1 MMSVGIRARVAAVME
16 ELQTAEGIIV
26 VENRTTAGDRVD
38 VDAGRQQL
46 LRQAAGID
54 DDADLL
60 DVKSVH
66 LAWHTTDFSLGGEFS
81 LRGLR
86 HDNTMSWVDATLP
99 EGKQQIM
106 DQMTVIEE
114 SPGTG
119 RLTGMR
125 QPGPGAPVELWF
137 YEMSRGR
144 LEPLDVDY
152 LTYVDALLAMKGV
165 TCWQYL
171 FMPLDLSA
179 PEFRSCV
186 NDLRQALRLLPELF
200 PDHDYADLRARLDAR
215 LLPAN

>member
-1 MMSVGIRARVAAVME
+1 MGAGIRDRVAAVIG
-16 ELQTAEGIIV
+16 ELQTAEGIII
-26 VENRTTAGDRVD
+26 VENRATAGDRVEIG
-38 VDAGRQQL
+38 AGQRQL
-46 LRQAAGID
+46 LRHAAGID

-66 LAWHTTDFSLGGEFS
+66 LAWHTTDFSLSGEFS

-86 HDNTMSWVDATLP
+86 HDNTMSWVDSTLP
-99 EGKQQIM
+99 DGKQQIM

-137 YEMSRGR
+137 YEMSRGS
-144 LEPLDVDY
+144 LDLLDVDY
-152 LTYVDALLAMKGV
+152 LTYVDVLLAMKGV

-171 FMPLDLSA
+171 FMPLDLSD
-179 PEFRSCV
+179 PKFRSCV
-186 NDLRQALRLLPELF
+186 NDMRQALRLLPELF
-200 PDHDYADLRARLDAR
+200 PDHNYSDLHARLEAR
-215 LLPAN
+215 LLLAN